1 MGETL
6 LLLGSCILPLP
17 LPILEE
23 NPKTQGQD
31 LKSRPK
37 KKKKKKIQ
45 TWWLMKLGEKTS
57 RVYIKI

>member
-31 LKSRPK
+31 LKSR
-37 KKKKKKIQ
+37 
-45 TWWLMKLGEKTS
+45 WLMKLGEKHPGFIS
-57 RVYIKI
+57 RSESQLN